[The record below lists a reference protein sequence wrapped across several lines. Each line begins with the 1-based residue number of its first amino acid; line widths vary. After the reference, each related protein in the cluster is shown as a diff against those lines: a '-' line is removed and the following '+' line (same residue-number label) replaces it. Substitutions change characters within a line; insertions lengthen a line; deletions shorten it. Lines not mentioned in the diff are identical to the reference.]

1 MLTLIPS
8 FLFYISL
15 DLTFTNNTGFCK
27 RAETKDQTINV
38 FHHNST
44 ASCCLS
50 TSRLRFQS
58 LILSTMKTALRI
70 ITQTEV
76 TPISCM
82 QYLTH
87 CFAFQIEEEGYGST
101 FESESTVGER
111 KKRIKEVGT
120 TYAPRC
126 SLQLLKE
133 RIRVSYSASG
143 H

>member
-1 MLTLIPS
+1 
-8 FLFYISL
+8 
-15 DLTFTNNTGFCK
+15 
-27 RAETKDQTINV
+27 
-38 FHHNST
+38 
-44 ASCCLS
+44 
-50 TSRLRFQS
+50 
-58 LILSTMKTALRI
+58 MKTALQI
-70 ITQTEV
+70 ITQIEV

-101 FESESTVGER
+101 FESENTDGER

-120 TYAPRC
+120 TYVPRC

-143 H
+143 HSSPICLFYHVSFTSLIITFEQ